1 MAVVELG
8 RRERKK
14 QAVRDTIQ
22 AETLALVR
30 IHGVDGTTIDAICD
44 CADIAKK
51 TFYNYYAS
59 KHDLLID
66 ISQNLLLERMA
77 KTIDETLQTQ
87 RSLAEQLDYIFGEIA
102 QRNHA
107 AGDLERGLIE
117 FMVSNL
123 AVNPAEGAGQLT
135 QMNDYY
141 TRLYRHHADELRAG
155 LSPEFC
161 AELTVGMSNSVTL
174 NWLHNDDYDAEARYR
189 QLSDFLTSS
198 IKATGYTSSVRL
210 TGFYKGE
217 VCHLIDGRV
226 LLYS

>member
-14 QAVRDTIQ
+14 QAVRDSIRE
-22 AETLALVR
+22 ETLGL
-30 IHGVDGTTIDAICD
+30 IITHGIDGTTIDAICD

-66 ISQNLLLERMA
+66 ICQSVLMDRMA
-77 KTIDETLQTQ
+77 NTIDEAMGDD
-87 RSLAEQLDYIFGEIA
+87 RPLAEQIDHIFGVIA
-102 QRNHA
+102 ERNRA

-117 FMVSNL
+117 FLVSNL

-141 TRLYRHHADELRAG
+141 TRLYRQHADELREG
-155 LSPEFC
+155 LTPEFC
-161 AELTVGMSNSVTL
+161 AELTVGMSNSVSL
-174 NWLHNDDYDAEARYR
+174 NWLHNDDYDAGARYR
-189 QLSDFLTSS
+189 QLSDFLKSS
-198 IKATGYTSSVRL
+198 MLKTP
-210 TGFYKGE
+210 
-217 VCHLIDGRV
+217 
-226 LLYS
+226 